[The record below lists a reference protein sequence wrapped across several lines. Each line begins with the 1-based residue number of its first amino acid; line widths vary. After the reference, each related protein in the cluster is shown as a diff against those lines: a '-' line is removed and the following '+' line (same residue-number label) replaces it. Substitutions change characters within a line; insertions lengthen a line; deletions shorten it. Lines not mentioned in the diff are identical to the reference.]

1 MKALS
6 QNRRHPL
13 MGLALLLLGLLV
25 TGGLYSV
32 ASTVNQAQAATQ
44 VTAAASA
51 DDITEG
57 EKLFNANCASCHGM
71 GAAGGPS
78 GPSLIGV
85 GAASVDLDPVPA
97 SEDFSII
104 PDALG
109 VPYTFWGLGGF
120 ADWGNAPGNHSPA
133 FAPDLQPTLDRAAEA
148 MIVAAGA
155 WLVGGA

>member
-1 MKALS
+1 MEPTITICVVLLNY
-6 QNRRHPL
+6 QYPL
-13 MGLALLLLGLLV
+13 
-25 TGGLYSV
+25 TD
-32 ASTVNQAQAATQ
+32 NDPAATAR
-44 VTAAASA
+44 VRAAF
-51 DDITEG
+51 DTY
-57 EKLFNANCASCHGM
+57 F
-71 GAAGGPS
+71 
-78 GPSLIGV
+78 

-97 SEDFSII
+97 SEDFSLI